1 VDRIFTVAEARELLP
16 EVVARADEFVAVRA
30 DLIELR
36 AALQQGEPSPLGGLA
51 EAKALEAQFDDL
63 ISWFPAQ
70 ALELKGAAPLL
81 LDFPSRIGGELV
93 LLCWLEGDRE
103 LAWYHKPEHGFAGRR
118 PIPADAS

>member
-1 VDRIFTVAEARELLP
+1 VDRIFTISEARDLMP
-16 EVVARADEFVAVRA
+16 EVIARADEFVAVRA

-36 AALQQGEPSPLGGLA
+36 AALQQGEPSPLGGLP
-51 EAKALEAQFDDL
+51 EAKALEARFDDL
-63 ISWFPAQ
+63 INWFPGK

-81 LDFPSRIGGELV
+81 LDFPSRLDGEPV

-118 PIPADAS
+118 PIPSGAS